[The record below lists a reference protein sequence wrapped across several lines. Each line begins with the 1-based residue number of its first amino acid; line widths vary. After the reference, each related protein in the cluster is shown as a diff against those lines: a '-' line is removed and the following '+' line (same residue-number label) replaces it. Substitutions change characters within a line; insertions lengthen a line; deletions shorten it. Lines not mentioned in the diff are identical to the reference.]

1 MSLWRLK
8 WITSNY
14 SDWARWLLI
23 IAEIKQSSSAGV
35 QRLVLIFNLET
46 QGKKKSKKFLHL
58 EKDTTL
64 CFPKYFARSFA
75 LSWWG
80 NKQCWNACCIWPH
93 WKNTIPGISCIPNLL
108 PTILLGETH
117 THSHIH
123 LLITRSQSKPHTRG
137 PWSPWS
143 PCGKKEKEFVFK
155 WKGQTNTRTR
165 THKYKSAA
173 LMTSWDSHPNYS
185 GIIQNTL
192 IRKNNAGTLNY
203 PLWLGVKSL
212 MITWTDMDWIWKTE
226 QGESGGVRF
235 GGCRARFY
243 APEISQMAFCPFRG

>member
-1 MSLWRLK
+1 MLK
-8 WITSNY
+8 C
-14 SDWARWLLI
+14 LLYL
-23 IAEIKQSSSAGV
+23 ATLEEHYPRNFMHPKPFAHNSAG
-35 QRLVLIFNLET
+35 
-46 QGKKKSKKFLHL
+46 G
-58 EKDTTL
+58 D
-64 CFPKYFARSFA
+64 A
-75 LSWWG
+75 
-80 NKQCWNACCIWPH
+80 
-93 WKNTIPGISCIPNLL
+93 
-108 PTILLGETH
+108 H

-143 PCGKKEKEFVFK
+143 PCGKKEKEFVFQ

>member
-1 MSLWRLK
+1 MLK
-8 WITSNY
+8 C
-14 SDWARWLLI
+14 LLYL
-23 IAEIKQSSSAGV
+23 ATLEEHYPRNFMHPKPFAHNSAG
-35 QRLVLIFNLET
+35 
-46 QGKKKSKKFLHL
+46 G
-58 EKDTTL
+58 D
-64 CFPKYFARSFA
+64 A
-75 LSWWG
+75 
-80 NKQCWNACCIWPH
+80 
-93 WKNTIPGISCIPNLL
+93 
-108 PTILLGETH
+108 H

-192 IRKNNAGTLNY
+192 IKKNNAGTLNY
-203 PLWLGVKSL
+203 PLRLRVKSL

-243 APEISQMAFCPFRG
+243 APEISQMAFSPFWG